1 MMKKM
6 LILIGLLA
14 TLLTGCGKTDIVKTY
29 EKSEDVSKSLYGSLL
44 EDSKIMEGSIIVEMR

>member
-14 TLLTGCGKTDIVKTY
+14 TLLTGCGKTDIVKTH
-29 EKSEDVSKSLYGSLL
+29 EKSEDAGITVTYYEINVNNL
-44 EDSKIMEGSIIVEMR
+44 VVA

>member
-6 LILIGLLA
+6 LIPIGLLA

-29 EKSEDVSKSLYGSLL
+29 EKSEDAGITVTYYEINVNNL
-44 EDSKIMEGSIIVEMR
+44 VVA